1 METGEDMFWMSSC
14 PILRTRLSLGMLVVL
29 EENRALATSL
39 VLKMMGSWE
48 WSIHPLFQSIFG
60 CIAANQG

>member
-14 PILRTRLSLGMLVVL
+14 PILRMRLSLRMLVVL
-29 EENRALATSL
+29 EENRALAVSL

-48 WSIHPLFQSIFG
+48 
-60 CIAANQG
+60 